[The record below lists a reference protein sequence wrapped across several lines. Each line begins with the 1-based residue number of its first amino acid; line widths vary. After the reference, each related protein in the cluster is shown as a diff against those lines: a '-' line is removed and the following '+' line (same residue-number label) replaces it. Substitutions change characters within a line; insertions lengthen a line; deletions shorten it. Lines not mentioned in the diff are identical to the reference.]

1 MSDDAPPR
9 APRGA
14 FRINA
19 RGVVFSALMTSV
31 ALAAAFKGNNLLLAV
46 FCVLFGVFVTCAVLT
61 WLTPRR
67 LRLTRLAPETVAV
80 GEVFPVTLR
89 FQNAKKIAPAVCLRF
104 EDRLSIDGRPALLQ
118 PTPVWLPFAPPGGR
132 VRATCYVTAHERGW
146 ARLGPLS
153 VASEFPPGLFTARV
167 TLDVED
173 RFLVVPKPGAL
184 NRRLVTGLL
193 ARADYAPLASPHAS
207 RGEEEF
213 AGLREYRPGD
223 PLRRIDWKM
232 SARLPGGRHLVREYE
247 TPRARDAV
255 ILLDTF
261 LPNPGDARRRAR
273 LERAVVFAAS
283 LADFLLQDQFVVG
296 LRAFA
301 PEPLAVDLEPRRGS
315 LDELLVALA
324 LLRPARSRG
333 IADLLAAEA
342 ASDDKV
348 YFLLK
353 IGDDP
358 VPEWE
363 GAARTLVI
371 DPAEMKRLLHEPA

>member
-1 MSDDAPPR
+1 MTDDAPVR
-9 APRGA
+9 APRGS

-19 RGVVFSALMTSV
+19 RGGVFFALMTSV

-46 FCVLFGVFVTCAVLT
+46 FCVLLGIFVTCGALT
-61 WLTPRR
+61 WLTARR
-67 LRLTRLAPETVAV
+67 LRLTRVLPEMVAV

-89 FQNAKKIAPAVCLRF
+89 FHNAKKLAPAVCLRF
-104 EDRLSIDGRPALLQ
+104 EDRLSVEGRPALLQ

-153 VASEFPPGLFTARV
+153 VASEFPPGLFTARSSV
-167 TLDVED
+167 DVED

-184 NRRLVTGLL
+184 NRRLVSGLL
-193 ARADYAPLASPHAS
+193 ARADYAPLTS
-207 RGEEEF
+207 RDLSAGEEEF

-283 LADFLLQDQFVVG
+283 LADYLLQEQFVVR
-296 LRAFA
+296 LRAFG
-301 PEPLAVDLEPRRGS
+301 PDPLAVDLEPRRGA

-333 IADLLAAEA
+333 LAELLAAETP
-342 ASDDKV
+342 SDDRV
-348 YFLLK
+348 YFALRL
-353 IGDDP
+353 GDEPAPD
-358 VPEWE
+358 WE
-363 GAARTLVI
+363 ASARTIAI

>member
-1 MSDDAPPR
+1 MTDDAPVR
-9 APRGA
+9 APRGS

-19 RGVVFSALMTSV
+19 RGGVYAALMTSV
-31 ALAAAFKGNNLLLAV
+31 AFAAAFKGNNLLLAV
-46 FCVLFGVFVTCAVLT
+46 FCMLLGIFATCAALT
-61 WLTPRR
+61 WLTARR
-67 LRLTRLAPETVAV
+67 LRLTRLLPEMVAV

-89 FQNAKKIAPAVCLRF
+89 IQNAKKLAPAVCLRF
-104 EDRLSIDGRPALLQ
+104 EDRLTVEGRPALLQ

-153 VASEFPPGLFTARV
+153 VASEFPPGLFTART

-173 RFLVVPKPGAL
+173 RFLVVPKAGAL

-193 ARADYAPLASPHAS
+193 ARADYAPLTS
-207 RGEEEF
+207 RDLSAGEEEF

-261 LPNPGDARRRAR
+261 LPNPGDTRRRAR

-283 LADFLLQDQFVVG
+283 LADYLLQEQFVVR
-296 LRAFA
+296 LRAFG
-301 PEPLAVDLEPRRGS
+301 PDPLSVDLEPRRGA

-333 IADLLAAEA
+333 LADLMAAETP
-342 ASDDKV
+342 SDDRV
-348 YFLLK
+348 YFALRL
-353 IGDDP
+353 GEEP
-358 VPEWE
+358 APEWE
-363 GAARTLVI
+363 ASARTVAI
-371 DPAEMKRLLHEPA
+371 DPAEMKRLLHEPP